1 MKRNELPG
9 SYRDIPLP
17 PDWTAVTRVKKGWS
31 KELKYRISTGSDQ
44 RFLLRLRPG
53 GQLASHQQ
61 EFDFIRQLSG
71 AGIPVPR
78 PHLVGEADGGQS
90 TYMLLDWLEGQDLQS
105 ALPGLDES
113 RQYSLGLEAGRIL
126 RRIHQS
132 PRLAAAPPLRLIRQK
147 SLEKISKFEA
157 AGLDVP
163 GSEAMARFVRGHIG
177 WLDEG
182 ALVCQHGDFHPG
194 NLILAPDGSLGVI
207 DFNRWDIGDP
217 AEEFYKLQSFT
228 IEASQAFAVGQLHGY
243 FEGEPDLAFW
253 QSLAVHVAVS
263 SLYSIRWALPFGPEE
278 VAGMKARCLRAM
290 ADYAGF
296 TRLVPAWYRPVASM
310 QQTL

>member
-1 MKRNELPG
+1 MKHNELPG
-9 SYRDIPLP
+9 SCRDIPLP
-17 PDWTAVTRVKKGWS
+17 AGWTAVTRVKKGWS
-31 KELKYRISTGSDQ
+31 KEQKYRISTSSGQ

-53 GQLASHQQ
+53 GQLTSHRQ
-61 EFDFIRQLSG
+61 EFDFISQLSE
-71 AGIPVPR
+71 AGIPVPK
-78 PHLVGEADGGQS
+78 PHLVGEAEGGKS
-90 TYMLLDWLEGQDLQS
+90 TFMLLDWLEGQDLQS
-105 ALPGLDES
+105 ALPGLDEN
-113 RQYSLGLEAGRIL
+113 RQYSLGLEAGCIL

-132 PRLAAAPPLRLIRQK
+132 PRLAAPPLRAIRQK

-157 AGLDVP
+157 AGLDIP
-163 GSEAMARFVRGHIG
+163 GSEAVARFVRAHIG
-177 WLDEG
+177 WLDEE

-228 IEASQAFAVGQLHGY
+228 IQASQAFAVGQLHGY

-253 QSLAVHVAVS
+253 QALAVHVAVS
-263 SLYSIRWALPFGPEE
+263 SLYSIRWALPFGESE
-278 VAGMKARCLRAM
+278 VAGMKARCQQAM

-296 TRLVPAWYRPVASM
+296 TRLVPAWYKSRTQM
-310 QQTL
+310 HKTG